1 MVTITL
7 KSLEQKRDEIS
18 RIEDQTSPN
27 FKECQAKHLEIDV
40 LEHWNFSRKIAFS
53 EVPHQ

>member
-40 LEHWNFSRKIAFS
+40 LEHWIFSRKIAFS
-53 EVPHQ
+53 EVPH

>member
-40 LEHWNFSRKIAFS
+40 CVCARALDFQS
-53 EVPHQ
+53 